1 MAITTII
8 KEKRLIGVNPFALST
23 GEQNK
28 KESMIAAGKIIFQQE
43 ITLETSATHVTV
55 LKITDFKDEAAKE
68 EWRAA
73 IDLTA
78 RQTYFTGN
86 NIVQTF
92 FIEANN

>member
-8 KEKRLIGVNPFALST
+8 KEKRPIGVNPFALST

-28 KESMIAAGKIIFQQE
+28 RESMMAEGKIIFQQE
-43 ITLETSATHVTV
+43 ITLETSATHVIV

-68 EWRAA
+68 EWIAA

-78 RQTYFTGN
+78 RQTYLTGN

-92 FIEANN
+92 FSQINS